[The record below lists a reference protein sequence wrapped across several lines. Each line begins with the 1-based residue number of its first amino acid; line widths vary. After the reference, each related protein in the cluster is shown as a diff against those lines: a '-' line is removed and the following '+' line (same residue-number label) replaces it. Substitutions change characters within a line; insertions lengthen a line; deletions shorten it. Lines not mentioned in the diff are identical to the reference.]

1 MADTGNGNYSEM
13 LPFQD
18 RNKQSCSFLN
28 PEKVT
33 LINISE
39 GSPPQGL
46 SETRRAL
53 PDLNQNE
60 DYFFNHPESSLGA
73 PSGTTMSVVH
83 GVWGS

>member
-60 DYFFNHPESSLGA
+60 DYFFNHPESLLGCLI
-73 PSGTTMSVVH
+73 GTVMFIVH